1 MINLIA
7 LFIYLLGTVNSVP
20 LSGSCSNINVIWN
33 NNDVASVNTINNI
46 ANIDRICNSSV
57 DRFNSYTYNLGMG
70 EKFFVSD
77 THKCINPKANIYLF
91 PVNSIILYDKYGSY
105 NVNSKD
111 ITIINEI
118 DYIASDLKYK
128 GKHIFG
134 MALTHEIFH
143 LCSDS
148 FGSRLEINNR
158 ELEEINAE
166 LFVEFYD
173 RK

>member
-1 MINLIA
+1 MINFIS

-33 NNDVASVNTINNI
+33 NNDVASVNAITNI
-46 ANIDRICNSSV
+46 ANINRICNSSV

-70 EKFFVSD
+70 EKFVVSD
-77 THKCINPKANIYLF
+77 KHKCINPRANIYLF
-91 PVNSIILYDKYGSY
+91 PADSIILYDKYGSY
-105 NVNSKD
+105 SVNSRD
-111 ITIINEI
+111 IVIINDI
-118 DYIASDLKYK
+118 NYVAPDLKYK

-134 MALTHEIFH
+134 MALAHEIFH

-148 FGSRLEINNR
+148 FGSRLKINNR
-158 ELEEINAE
+158 KIEEVNAE
-166 LFVEFYD
+166 LFVELYD